1 MTMKNPK
8 PRQELKEEPLVEVI
22 PYSRIKEK
30 DILILRCKKG
40 EEKQGILNMREELKA
55 IIQQKDLRILAV
67 NKDVNFSQLSVMVEA
82 TKEYK
87 EKEETVND
95 GV

>member
-1 MTMKNPK
+1 MKNLK

-22 PYSRIKEK
+22 PYSRVKEK

-40 EEKQGILNMREELKA
+40 EEKDAILNMREELKA

-67 NKDVNFSQLSVMVEA
+67 SKDVNFSQLSIMVEA

-87 EKEETVND
+87 EKEDTTNENV
-95 GV
+95 